1 MKFDIF
7 ISDFFDIDDGL
18 FDNINSVYLLLF
30 EGYGVCLKELYFIIS
45 ILENNL
51 DYNDCSDFYSFLDLI
66 VVNLKIRTYFFYYV
80 YLKFL

>member
-51 DYNDCSDFYSFLDLI
+51 DYNDCSYSFLDLI
-66 VVNLKIRTYFFYYV
+66 VVNLKIWMYFFYYV

>member
-7 ISDFFDIDDGL
+7 ISDFFDIDEGL

-45 ILENNL
+45 ISENNL
-51 DYNDCSDFYSFLDLI
+51 DYNDCSYSFLDLI
-66 VVNLKIRTYFFYYV
+66 AVNLKIRTYFFYYV

>member
-51 DYNDCSDFYSFLDLI
+51 DYNDCSYSFLDLI
-66 VVNLKIRTYFFYYV
+66 VVNLKIWTYFFYYV

>member
-45 ILENNL
+45 IFENNL
-51 DYNDCSDFYSFLDLI
+51 DYNDCSYSFLDLI
-66 VVNLKIRTYFFYYV
+66 AVNLKIRTYFFYYV

>member
-7 ISDFFDIDDGL
+7 ISDFFDIDEGL

-51 DYNDCSDFYSFLDLI
+51 DYNDCSYSFLDLI
-66 VVNLKIRTYFFYYV
+66 VVNLKIWMYFFYYV

>member
-45 ILENNL
+45 ISENNL
-51 DYNDCSDFYSFLDLI
+51 DYNDCSYSFLDLI
-66 VVNLKIRTYFFYYV
+66 AVNLKIRTYFFYYV

>member
-7 ISDFFDIDDGL
+7 ISDFFDIDEGL

-51 DYNDCSDFYSFLDLI
+51 DYNDCSYSFLDLI
-66 VVNLKIRTYFFYYV
+66 AVNLKIRMYFFYYV

>member
-51 DYNDCSDFYSFLDLI
+51 DYNDCSYSFLDLI
-66 VVNLKIRTYFFYYV
+66 AVNLKIWMYFFYYV